1 MKLQFKNGRVANYSF
16 RELDYALVVLN
27 KQVEQVHKEMGI
39 LRKYRIDSWR
49 IKDLQS
55 QLLQP
60 IEEKIRIV
68 EDELMNRMLTGND
81 DGMVDREL
89 LGDVCEQN

>member
-1 MKLQFKNGRVANYSF
+1 MKLQFENGRVANYSF

-27 KQVEQVHKEMGI
+27 KQVERLHYEMKILHKHGI
-39 LRKYRIDSWR
+39 DNWR
-49 IKDLQS
+49 IQNI
-55 QLLQP
+55 QFRLLRP
-60 IEEKIRIV
+60 IENKIKIV

-89 LGDVCEQN
+89 LGDTCEQN